1 MERQFD
7 RHRGAVH
14 TTYKRGDS
22 VLAKTYRNAEEEW
35 THAYTKRVKNRQIRS
50 LIYMHT
56 KTVVQPQPKTVC
68 ANAVYLAIWFWDRGR
83 LHRGTLAVTVPYGAS
98 VRQGCTLKIVSFS
111 CNTLSVSSCHATRR
125 KHEGW
130 NTARL
135 PKPRQRKSRGR
146 DPNSGAHWQQSTL
159 KESRSSS
166 GCGLWENEKA
176 HRTQAASVLRDLN
189 RIFNHWPIVTTALA
203 ENRHELVLA
212 GPDIAK
218 LITDTGLDDRI
229 YALERLNFLEISQTG
244 LDSLSEKLGNLKQLA
259 QLGLTSN
266 RLTRLPDAVGR
277 LKCLRFLDVSFN
289 QLSELPEKIFTQLD
303 SLTSLNL
310 SGNELEKIPEVGKL
324 LSLQELRSSKNRLQS
339 LPDGIHLLQSLILL
353 DVSHNKLTS
362 VPDEMNG
369 LKNLKSA
376 DFSDN
381 SLASVPATLHQCRKL
396 HDLRL
401 QNNPLKDNRLRKLA
415 CDTHSPKALFDYLRR
430 LDEAGGK
437 GKKGRGKAPPT
448 KDIEPT
454 EADTRDAEPTESV
467 PVPPY
472 ISVQRPDESEHYQ
485 ISQSSSVKNG
495 PRPYLIACTVH
506 GVVFKSEAHL
516 KSFTRA
522 QEEWHRGMGQMRRRA
537 TLATHDLKAVQFPL
551 TYSMQKAEEIEIHV
565 LNDNAPTTG
574 DKFLS
579 KLYQEA
585 EADRKTRK
593 QAKFSQLYRYLNL
606 LSLEPNDVKD
616 GCRDNLIP
624 IVKDASQ
631 TVISMPPLTNC
642 QQTRLDVTTTDLLVE
657 VSGASLAFCKELA
670 EAVIAWLL
678 ENACSPNQRESS
690 TLSTIPANCLVVR
703 PVRVIDS
710 ESTSQ
715 LSSIYPSRLDLT
727 APNFNTVR

>member
-1 MERQFD
+1 M
-7 RHRGAVH
+7 
-14 TTYKRGDS
+14 
-22 VLAKTYRNAEEEW
+22 
-35 THAYTKRVKNRQIRS
+35 S
-50 LIYMHT
+50 L
-56 KTVVQPQPKTVC
+56 
-68 ANAVYLAIWFWDRGR
+68 
-83 LHRGTLAVTVPYGAS
+83 AS
-98 VRQGCTLKIVSFS
+98 V
-111 CNTLSVSSCHATRR
+111 
-125 KHEGW
+125 
-130 NTARL
+130 
-135 PKPRQRKSRGR
+135 
-146 DPNSGAHWQQSTL
+146 
-159 KESRSSS
+159 
-166 GCGLWENEKA
+166 
-176 HRTQAASVLRDLN
+176 
-189 RIFNHWPIVTTALA
+189 WPIVTTALA

-212 GPDIAK
+212 GPEIAK
-218 LITDTGLDDRI
+218 LITDTGFDDRI

-310 SGNELEKIPEVGKL
+310 SGNELKKIPEVGKL
-324 LSLQELRSSKNRLQS
+324 LSLQELRSSKNKLQS

-362 VPDEMNG
+362 VPEEMNG

-454 EADTRDAEPTESV
+454 EADTADAEPTESV

-472 ISVQRPDESEHYQ
+472 ISVQRPDESENYQ

-522 QEEWHRGMGQMRRRA
+522 QEEWHRGVGQMRRRA

-565 LNDNAPTTG
+565 LNDNAPSTG

-616 GCRDNLIP
+616 GFRDNLIP

-642 QQTRLDVTTTDLLVE
+642 QQTRLGVSTTDLLVE

-703 PVRVIDS
+703 PIRVIDS

-727 APNFNTVR
+727 APNFNTDAFHHQLAWQASQTNRPVATRRYPAIRFVDWYDNCFLLRGVKSAFVKLLTKHQAEMICHCSFDEGNPPLAIFEDGVSTWIRLVGAYDAFGGIAAMHFPLRLYQQKGSW